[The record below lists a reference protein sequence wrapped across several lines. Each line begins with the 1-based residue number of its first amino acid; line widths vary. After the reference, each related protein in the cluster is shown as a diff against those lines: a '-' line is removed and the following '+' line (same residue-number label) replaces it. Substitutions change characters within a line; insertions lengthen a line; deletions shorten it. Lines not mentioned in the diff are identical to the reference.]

1 MCRRLVKSLLHFFTL
16 YMNRIFSLASIFFFA
31 ATIFSCQPEKTPT
44 EKVYQF
50 FKSDVD
56 ELVKLNDHF
65 LNSVKEK
72 KGKTA
77 LQKEFLGLRLQF
89 KKTEAFAEYFTPTT
103 VRLVNGAPLDEIEEE
118 ENAVFEPGGLQVIEE
133 LIYTDERIEE
143 EELVR
148 QIRKMQMNTKRI
160 LSLWADIQIT
170 DSHVFDALRLEIFR
184 MITLGIS
191 GFDTPVSGNA
201 LAESEEV
208 LVSFQKYI
216 KAYKSL
222 LPEYASLY
230 NGAESAMVFIRKN
243 KDFNKFDRAAFIV
256 DYINP
261 LTKSLKKNQDLAS
274 IPFINDRRLLR
285 SDVATLFD
293 AKAFDADA
301 LLSNT
306 DFNSTT
312 DRVALGEKLFY
323 DGRISGNG
331 KTNCGS
337 CHQPALA
344 YTDGLKT
351 SQGIQKSITRN
362 APTITYAALQQS
374 FFYDLRSPSLED
386 QAVDVIHNKDEMH
399 GSLKSVS
406 RLVGSDEDYQR
417 LFKKAYPELD
427 SIQPVYIQNA
437 LATFVRSLSPFSSP
451 FDRYM
456 RGDKKALTDNQVA
469 GFNVFMGKARCGTCH
484 FMPLFNGT
492 VPPGYQ
498 KTESEV
504 LGITVN
510 ADWKNPK
517 LDNDKGRGIHDQF
530 PQWKNAFKTSSL
542 RNIAKT
548 APYMH
553 NGVYTSL
560 QEVMEFYNEGGGAGL
575 GLAVPNQTLASDKLN
590 LSQQEIEQVIDF
602 MEGLTDGK

>member
-1 MCRRLVKSLLHFFTL
+1 MKPSTL
-16 YMNRIFSLASIFFFA
+16 FYITMNRIFSFVIILSFSAI
-31 ATIFSCQPEKTPT
+31 IFSCQPDKTPA

-50 FKSDVD
+50 FKTDVE

-65 LNSVKEK
+65 LKSVKEK
-72 KGKTA
+72 NGKEV
-77 LQKEFLGLRLQF
+77 LQKEFLALRLQF

-133 LIYTDERIEE
+133 LIYTDEKIEE

-160 LSLWADIQIT
+160 LSLWTDIEIT
-170 DSHVFDALRLEIFR
+170 DSHVFDALRLELFR

-191 GFDTPVSGNA
+191 GFDTPGSGNA

-208 LVSFQKYI
+208 LISFQHYI
-216 KAYKSL
+216 KVYKPL

-230 NGAESAMVFIRKN
+230 NGAESAIVFIRKN
-243 KDFNKFDRAAFIV
+243 KDFNAFDRASFIV

-261 LTKSLKKNQDLAS
+261 LTKALKENQDLAA
-274 IPFINDRRLLR
+274 IPYINDRRLLK
-285 SDVATLFD
+285 SNLETLFD
-293 AKAFDADA
+293 TNAYDADA

-306 DFNSTT
+306 DFNSTA
-312 DRVALGEKLFY
+312 DRVVLGQKLFY
-323 DGRISGNG
+323 DSRISGNG

-351 SQGIQKSITRN
+351 SRGIQKSITRN

-406 RLVGSDEDYQR
+406 KLVGSDKDYQR

-451 FDRYM
+451 FDQYM

-469 GFNVFMGKARCGTCH
+469 GFNVFMGKARCGSCH

-510 ADWKNPK
+510 TDWKHPK
-517 LDNDKGRGIHDQF
+517 LDDDKGRGTHDQF

-553 NGVYTSL
+553 NGVFASL
-560 QEVMEFYNEGGGAGL
+560 QEVMEFYNQGGGAGL
-575 GLAVPNQTLASDKLN
+575 GLDVPNQTLSSDKLN

-602 MEGLTDGK
+602 MGGLTDGK

>member
-1 MCRRLVKSLLHFFTL
+1 
-16 YMNRIFSLASIFFFA
+16 MNKIFPSVIILFFA
-31 ATIFSCQPEKTPT
+31 IIIFSCQPDKTPT
-44 EKVYQF
+44 EKVYQY
-50 FKSDVD
+50 FKSDV
-56 ELVKLNDHF
+56 EEFVKLNDHF

-72 KGKTA
+72 KSKEI
-77 LQKEFLGLRLQF
+77 LQNEFLKLRLQF
-89 KKTEAFAEYFTPTT
+89 KKAEAFAEYFTPST

-133 LIYTDERIEE
+133 LIYTDQTLDE
-143 EELVR
+143 EELIR
-148 QIRKMQMNTKRI
+148 QIRKMQMNAKRI
-160 LSLWADIQIT
+160 LSLWTDIQIT

-191 GFDTPVSGNA
+191 GFDTPGSGNA
-201 LAESEEV
+201 LSESEEV

-230 NGAESAMVFIRKN
+230 NGAESAIVFIRKN
-243 KDFNKFDRAAFIV
+243 RDFNEFDRATFII

-261 LTKSLKKNQDLAS
+261 LTRSLKNNQDLAS

-285 SDVATLFD
+285 ADVETLFD

-312 DRVALGEKLFY
+312 DRVTLGEKLFY

-351 SQGIQKSITRN
+351 SQGIQKSIARN
-362 APTITYAALQQS
+362 APTITYAALQQA

-386 QAVDVIHNKDEMH
+386 QAVDVIHNKEEMH

-406 RLVGSDEDYQR
+406 KLVGSDEDYQR

-427 SIQPVYIQNA
+427 SIKPVYIQNA

-451 FDRYM
+451 FDQYM

-469 GFNVFMGKARCGTCH
+469 GFNIFMGKAKCGTCH

-504 LGITVN
+504 LGVTVN
-510 ADWKNPK
+510 PDWKQPK
-517 LDNDKGRGIHDQF
+517 LDSDKGRGIHDQF
-530 PQWKNAFKTSSL
+530 PQWKNSFKTSSL

-575 GLAVPNQTLASDKLN
+575 GLDVPNQTLASDRLN
-590 LSQQEIEQVIDF
+590 LSQQEIELVIDF

>member
-1 MCRRLVKSLLHFFTL
+1 VKPSTL
-16 YMNRIFSLASIFFFA
+16 FYITMNRIFSFVIILSFSAI
-31 ATIFSCQPEKTPT
+31 IFSCQPEKTPT

-50 FKSDVD
+50 FKTDVE

-65 LNSVKEK
+65 LKSVKEK
-72 KGKTA
+72 NGKEV
-77 LQKEFLGLRLQF
+77 LQKEFLALRLQF

-133 LIYTDERIEE
+133 LIYTDEKIEE

-160 LSLWADIQIT
+160 LSLWTDIEIT
-170 DSHVFDALRLEIFR
+170 DSHVFDALRLELFR

-191 GFDTPVSGNA
+191 GFDTPGSGNA

-208 LVSFQKYI
+208 LISFQHYI
-216 KAYKSL
+216 KVYKPL

-230 NGAESAMVFIRKN
+230 NGAESAIVFIRKN
-243 KDFNKFDRAAFIV
+243 KDFNAFDRASFIV

-261 LTKSLKKNQDLAS
+261 LTKALKENQDLAA
-274 IPFINDRRLLR
+274 IPYINDRRLLK
-285 SDVATLFD
+285 SNLETLFD
-293 AKAFDADA
+293 TNAYDADA

-306 DFNSTT
+306 DFNSTA
-312 DRVALGEKLFY
+312 DRVVLGQKLFY
-323 DGRISGNG
+323 DSRISGNG

-351 SQGIQKSITRN
+351 SRGIQKSITRN

-406 RLVGSDEDYQR
+406 KLVGSDKDYQR

-427 SIQPVYIQNA
+427 SIRPVYIQNA

-451 FDRYM
+451 FDQYM

-469 GFNVFMGKARCGTCH
+469 GFNVFMGKARCGSCH

-510 ADWKNPK
+510 TDWKHPK
-517 LDNDKGRGIHDQF
+517 LDDDKGRGTHDQF

-553 NGVYTSL
+553 NGVFASL
-560 QEVMEFYNEGGGAGL
+560 QEVMEFYNQGGGAGL
-575 GLAVPNQTLASDKLN
+575 GLDVPNQTLSSDKLN

-602 MEGLTDGK
+602 MGGLTDGK